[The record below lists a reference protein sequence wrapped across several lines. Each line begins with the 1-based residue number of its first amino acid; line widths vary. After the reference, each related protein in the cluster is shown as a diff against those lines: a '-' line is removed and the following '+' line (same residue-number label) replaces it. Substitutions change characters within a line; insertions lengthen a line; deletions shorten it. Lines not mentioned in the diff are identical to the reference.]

1 MKNYNTV
8 FQLVKSMSMS
18 EKRQFKLYSNRH
30 VIQKEKQYVILFD
43 ALDRLHEFDEEL
55 LIEQLA
61 ETGISIRFIKASI
74 HYLYDLIL
82 KSLMLFHSGKTV
94 TITLNEWLTEI
105 EILYHKGNFKS
116 CIKHV
121 YKAQHLARSA
131 DEFLYLLKLLHYEK
145 LVNAHVSYY
154 NRTDEA
160 VGNEIKTIYKLIENS
175 MLYVD
180 LFNKATHL
188 RITIAKSRASADIN
202 KLEKLLSQKLLSK
215 TSYALCTES
224 KIKYYQIHAINN
236 FIQRNNKKE
245 LANNEAVIQ
254 LMDSKPNFKSLH
266 LLEYV
271 NTFARILSITKNTDE
286 AQFYL
291 ALERI
296 RNTSI
301 STDELHYTRI
311 AAQIFIFS
319 YMTEFSFYLQ
329 NKYFIKSIE
338 IIPEIEIGMKKYKD
352 ILIASYHVTI
362 IYMLAYYYFCIGDF
376 DKAGNYIN
384 QLLNEFEEK
393 NRPDIYNFAKL
404 LNLFIHLEKGN
415 FTYIKYKQANV
426 RYYFKK
432 QSALHATENAILDFF
447 SKEKNYSSN
456 FKQSLLTLS
465 AELSEMQQDKME
477 RFTLNYFDVNSWIKA
492 KLNGK
497 KTIADLF
504 A

>member
-1 MKNYNTV
+1 MKNYISV

-43 ALDRLHEFDEEL
+43 VLDKLHEFDEQL
-55 LIEQLA
+55 FMEQL
-61 ETGISIRFIKASI
+61 TKSGISIRFIKSGI

-82 KSLMLFHSGKTV
+82 KSLVLFHSEKTA
-94 TITLNEWLTEI
+94 TITLNGWLTEI

-121 YKAQHLARSA
+121 YKAQHLAKST
-131 DEFLYLLKLLHYEK
+131 DEFLYLLKLLQYEK
-145 LVNAHVSYY
+145 QVNAHVSYY

-175 MLYVD
+175 MLFDD
-180 LFNKATHL
+180 LFQKATQL
-188 RITIAKSRASADIN
+188 RITISKTREIEDIRI
-202 KLEKLLSQKLLSK
+202 LEKLLADKLLSK
-215 TSYALCTES
+215 PSYALSTAC

-236 FIQRNNKKE
+236 FIQRNTKKE
-245 LANNEAVIQ
+245 LANNEAVIR
-254 LMDSKPNFKSLH
+254 LMDSKPNFKRLH

-286 AQFYL
+286 SQFYL
-291 ALERI
+291 ALDRI
-296 RNTSI
+296 RSI
-301 STDELHYTRI
+301 SLSTDELHYTRTT
-311 AAQIFIFS
+311 AQIFIFS

-329 NKYFIKSIE
+329 NKYFNKIIS
-338 IIPEIEIGMKKYKD
+338 IIPEIESGMKKYKD

-376 DKAGNYIN
+376 DKAGNSIN
-384 QLLNEFEEK
+384 RLLNDYEEK

-432 QSALHATENAILDFF
+432 QSALHATENTILDFF
-447 SKEKNYSSN
+447 SKEKNYTAN

-465 AELSEMQQDKME
+465 NELSEMQQDKME
-477 RFTLNYFDVNSWIKA
+477 KFTLNYFDVNSWIKA